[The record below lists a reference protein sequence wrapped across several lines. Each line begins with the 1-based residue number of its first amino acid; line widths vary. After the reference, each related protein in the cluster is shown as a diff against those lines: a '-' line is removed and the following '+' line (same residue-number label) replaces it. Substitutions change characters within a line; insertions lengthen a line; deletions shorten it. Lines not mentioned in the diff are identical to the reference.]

1 MNRQDFFRLA
11 RNRIRITPDAQ
22 LDPAAVDK
30 TGSTLNILAAV
41 GSAMAEECESRSQA
55 RFAAQLVASATEGDL
70 DQLVLERSKGKLP
83 RKGAAAATIDLQ
95 LSRTSTA
102 AGEGQVDAG
111 TEILAGGLT
120 WTLDS
125 SVIFAAGVT
134 AGGQVYATCTTL
146 GSAGNGVP
154 AGSQKFK
161 NPGALFDQ
169 TLTVQSQGSAL
180 EANAEVGLSSSGG
193 ADRETDEAYRA
204 RYALWDAGLD
214 RNLDFLAAGALTVP
228 GVAAATAIEDI
239 DGEGN
244 PVGTVTLYIGD
255 IFGRATEGLTARVR
269 AALRGFRLLGQQVLI
284 ARTLPEYLSYSLL
297 FGVLDTFDAGQ
308 VREEARAAVVQY
320 TNALPPGAARLRAS
334 VGVAIAAVPGV
345 VLLESAPYG
354 IEPGSG
360 SDVDLFPSL
369 LNTIYRTK
377 PELVSFA

>member
-1 MNRQDFFRLA
+1 MNRQDFFRIA

-70 DQLVLERSKGKLP
+70 DRLILERSKGKLP
-83 RKGAAAATIDLQ
+83 RKGAGAAAVDLY

-125 SVIFAAGVT
+125 SVIFAASALGPFAVS
-134 AGGQVYATCTTL
+134 ATCTTL
-146 GSAGNGVP
+146 GSAGNGV
-154 AGSQKFK
+154 AADSQKFK
-161 NPGALFDQ
+161 NLGALFDQ
-169 TLTVQSQGSAL
+169 TLTVQSVGTALGGISSA
-180 EANAEVGLSSSGG
+180 GG

-214 RNLDFLAAGALTVP
+214 RNIDFLAAGALSVP
-228 GVAAATAIEDI
+228 GVAAATALEDL
-239 DGEGN
+239 DEDGN
-244 PVGTVTLYIGD
+244 PTGTVTLYLGD
-255 IFGRATEGLTARVR
+255 AFGRATDGLLARVR
-269 AALRGFRLLGQQVLI
+269 AALRGFRLLGQHVQVF
-284 ARTLPEYLSYSLL
+284 RTLPEYLSYSLL
-297 FGVLDTFDAGQ
+297 FGVLDTFDVGQ
-308 VREEARAAVVQY
+308 VREEVRAAVVRY
-320 TNALPPGAARLRAS
+320 NNALAPGAARLRAS
-334 VGVAIAAVPGV
+334 VGATIAAVPGV
-345 VLLESAPYG
+345 VLLASAPYG